1 MPKRNRLS
9 RREFAHLLKRGVRLH
24 GEFVTVIHL
33 KTDEFKAGVVVS
45 KKTARKAVT
54 RNVLRRRVYA
64 ILRELQ
70 PGIGPRHIAVLL
82 RPAAARLPYADVR
95 DQLQALLTK
104 RP

>member
-1 MPKRNRLS
+1 MPKRSRLS
-9 RREFAHLLKRGVRLH
+9 RREFTHLLKRGARVHRESL
-24 GEFVTVIHL
+24 TIIHL

-54 RNVLRRRVYA
+54 RNLLRRRVYA

-82 RPAAARLPYADVR
+82 RPAATRLSYADLR
-95 DQLQALLTK
+95 DQLQALRTQ
-104 RP
+104 